1 MEKPIELND
10 AETAAVAGGLLNNIF
25 VNLAPISN
33 SFATNSNNTA
43 SIVGNTVPGG
53 LQLLPEQQQPLIFS
67 WPSGEC
73 RRGAFLSHLLR
84 SA

>member
-1 MEKPIELND
+1 LND

-43 SIVGNTVPGG
+43 SIVGNTVAWRS
-53 LQLLPEQQQPLIFS
+53 FNS
-67 WPSGEC
+67 
-73 RRGAFLSHLLR
+73 FLSNNSL
-84 SA
+84 